1 MNYFYFDI
9 YIHISA
15 FNDPEQK
22 SEKMQQFARDLA
34 ISQARWVFS

>member
-15 FNDPEQK
+15 FSDPEQK

-34 ISQARWVFS
+34 ISQAR